1 VKLSVSTC
9 TECKFRGLA
18 GRIVPSEL
26 YDNFLVRSLV
36 VGFGV
41 TLVNMDVN
49 SLRITERNV

>member
-1 VKLSVSTC
+1 MKLSVSTC